1 MAKQDFYDILGVSKS
16 ADADELKRAYRK
28 LAMQFHPDR
37 NPGDTSAEHKFKDIN
52 EAYDVLKDDQK
63 RAAYD
68 RFGHAAFENGSRGP
82 GDFAAGFPAASPTSS
97 RRCSARW
104 AAAAPRPARAAA
116 ATCATISKSR
126 SKTPFAASR
135 RRSASPPSP
144 IATPAREWRRTR
156 HPPVQ
161 LPHLPRS
168 RQGAG
173 AAGLLHDRAHLPDLP
188 GLGQTID
195 KPCKACGGQGR
206 TRREKTLSVNIPP
219 GVEDG
224 TRIRLAGEGEA
235 GPHGAAAGDLYIF
248 VSITQHQIFQRDG
261 ANIFCRVPIPITT
274 AALGGAIEVPTVEG
288 NRTRVTVPPGTQS
301 GHQFRLRGKGMTVL
315 RSNLRGDMYIHAI
328 VETPVNLTKRQQEL
342 LREFEKEG
350 ENRKTN
356 PKAKASSP
364 ASRNSSRICGSRC
377 RAYSAATTRSRRE
390 GAGKAV
396 AARLPLAR
404 TAPSAARIS
413 SSFTGCSTLWPNKF
427 LT

>member
-16 ADADELKRAYRK
+16 ADADVLKRAYRK

-37 NPGDTSAEHKFKDIN
+37 NPGDQSAEHKFKDIN

-82 GDFAAGFPAASPTSS
+82 GDFAGGFSGG
-97 RRCSARW
+97 
-104 AAAAPRPARAAA
+104 
-116 ATCATISKSR
+116 
-126 SKTPFAASR
+126 FADIFEEMFGAMGG
-135 RRSASPPSP
+135 
-144 IATPAREWRRTR
+144 RRTQAG
-156 HPPVQ
+156 P
-161 LPHLPRS
+161 S
-168 RQGAG
+168 RGSDLRYNLEVSLEDAFRGKQTTIRVATFAHCDACKGSGAEPGTRPSSCRTCHGHGRVRAQQGFFTIERTCPTCQG
-173 AAGLLHDRAHLPDLP
+173 S
-188 GLGQTID
+188 GQTID

-356 PKAKASSP
+356 PESEGFFARVKEFFEDL
-364 ASRNSSRICGSRC
+364 
-377 RAYSAATTRSRRE
+377 RE
-390 GAGKAV
+390 
-396 AARLPLAR
+396 
-404 TAPSAARIS
+404 
-413 SSFTGCSTLWPNKF
+413 
-427 LT
+427 

>member
-37 NPGDTSAEHKFKDIN
+37 NPGDKSAEQKFKNIS
-52 EAYDVLKDDQK
+52 EAYEVLKDDQK

-82 GDFAAGFPAASPTSS
+82 GDFAGGFSGGFADIFEEMFGAMGGRRSQAGPS
-97 RRCSARW
+97 RGSDLRYNLEVSLEDAFRGKQTTIRVATFAHCDSCKGSGAE
-104 AAAAPRPARAAA
+104 PGTRPASCRTCHGHGRVRAQQGFFTIER
-116 ATCATISKSR
+116 TCPTC
-126 SKTPFAASR
+126 
-135 RRSASPPSP
+135 
-144 IATPAREWRRTR
+144 
-156 HPPVQ
+156 
-161 LPHLPRS
+161 
-168 RQGAG
+168 QGS
-173 AAGLLHDRAHLPDLP
+173 
-188 GLGQTID
+188 GQTID
-195 KPCKACGGQGR
+195 KPCKSCGGQGR
-206 TRREKTLSVNIPP
+206 VRREKTLSVSIPP

-235 GPHGAAAGDLYIF
+235 GPQGAAAGDLYIF
-248 VSITQHQIFQRDG
+248 VSITAHQIFQRDG

-274 AALGGAIEVPTVEG
+274 AALGGSIEVPTVEG

-356 PKAKASSP
+356 PESEGFFARVKEFFEDL
-364 ASRNSSRICGSRC
+364 
-377 RAYSAATTRSRRE
+377 RE
-390 GAGKAV
+390 
-396 AARLPLAR
+396 
-404 TAPSAARIS
+404 
-413 SSFTGCSTLWPNKF
+413 
-427 LT
+427 

>member
-37 NPGDTSAEHKFKDIN
+37 NPGDQSAEHKFKDIN
-52 EAYDVLKDDQK
+52 EAYDVLKDEQK

-82 GDFAAGFPAASPTSS
+82 GDFAGGFSGG
-97 RRCSARW
+97 
-104 AAAAPRPARAAA
+104 
-116 ATCATISKSR
+116 
-126 SKTPFAASR
+126 FADIFEEMFGAMGG
-135 RRSASPPSP
+135 
-144 IATPAREWRRTR
+144 RRTQAG
-156 HPPVQ
+156 P
-161 LPHLPRS
+161 S
-168 RQGAG
+168 RGSDLRYNLEVSLEDAFRGKQTTIRVATFAHCDACKGSGAEPGTRPSSCRTCHGHGRVRAQQGFFTIERTCPTCQG
-173 AAGLLHDRAHLPDLP
+173 S
-188 GLGQTID
+188 GQTID

-288 NRTRVTVPPGTQS
+288 SRTRVTVPPGTQS

-356 PKAKASSP
+356 PESEGFFARVKEFFEDL
-364 ASRNSSRICGSRC
+364 
-377 RAYSAATTRSRRE
+377 RE
-390 GAGKAV
+390 
-396 AARLPLAR
+396 
-404 TAPSAARIS
+404 
-413 SSFTGCSTLWPNKF
+413 
-427 LT
+427 

>member
-37 NPGDTSAEHKFKDIN
+37 NPGDQSAEHKFKDIN

-82 GDFAAGFPAASPTSS
+82 GDFAGGFSGGFADIFEEMFGAMGGRRPQAGPSRGSDLRYNLEVSLEDAFRGKQTTIRVATFAHCDACKGSGAEPGTRPSSCRTCHGHGRVRAQQGFFTIERTCPT
-97 RRCSARW
+97 C
-104 AAAAPRPARAAA
+104 
-116 ATCATISKSR
+116 
-126 SKTPFAASR
+126 
-135 RRSASPPSP
+135 
-144 IATPAREWRRTR
+144 
-156 HPPVQ
+156 
-161 LPHLPRS
+161 
-168 RQGAG
+168 QGS
-173 AAGLLHDRAHLPDLP
+173 
-188 GLGQTID
+188 GQTID

-356 PKAKASSP
+356 PESEGFFARVKEFFEDL
-364 ASRNSSRICGSRC
+364 
-377 RAYSAATTRSRRE
+377 RE
-390 GAGKAV
+390 
-396 AARLPLAR
+396 
-404 TAPSAARIS
+404 
-413 SSFTGCSTLWPNKF
+413 
-427 LT
+427 